1 MIKLKAMAVAL
12 SSSGVVSHLH
22 PPSFSSSSGLSVNRV
37 LFRNRNASPRGVAL
51 PILNPSRSV
60 LVFAR
65 GKNRKG
71 FVSSSTPKKNKKKS
85 FDGAGNGGGE
95 EEDDP
100 FEALFNLLEEDLK
113 NDNSSIDDEEISE
126 EDLDAL
132 AEELARAL
140 GGGDDVDGIDL
151 FGSVTGDVDV
161 DNDDDD
167 DDDEDEDDEDDDDS
181 EEEDER
187 PTKLKNWQ
195 LRRLAYA
202 LKAGRR
208 KTSIKNLA
216 AEVCLDR
223 AYVLELLRDPPP
235 KLLMLS
241 ATLPDEKPP
250 VAAPENSSPD
260 PTPVKSSSAED
271 VVVEPKEK
279 VKDEAVHVMQQRW
292 SAQKRVK
299 KAHIETLEKVYRR
312 SKRPTNAVVSSIVQ
326 VTNLPRKRVLK
337 WFEDKRAEDGVP
349 DKRAPY
355 QAPV

>member
-1 MIKLKAMAVAL
+1 MIRAMAVAL
-12 SSSGVVSHLH
+12 SSSGVVAHLL
-22 PPSFSSSSGLSVNRV
+22 PPSFPGVSVKRI
-37 LFRNRNASPRGVAL
+37 LFRNRNASPCGLAL
-51 PILNPSRSV
+51 PFHSSSRSV

-71 FVSSSTPKKNKKKS
+71 FASSPSSSSPKRNKKKT
-85 FDGAGNGGGE
+85 FEGDNGGGE

-113 NDNSSIDDEEISE
+113 NDKSSIDDEEISE

-132 AEELARAL
+132 ADELARAL
-140 GGGDDVDGIDL
+140 GGDDDGIDL
-151 FGSVTGDVDV
+151 FGSATGDVV
-161 DNDDDD
+161 DDEDDEEDEEDDDD
-167 DDDEDEDDEDDDDS
+167 DYDS

-260 PTPVKSSSAED
+260 PILAESSSAED
-271 VVVEPKEK
+271 VVVEPEKK
-279 VKDEAVHVMQQRW
+279 VKDEAVHVMQHRW

-326 VTNLPRKRVLK
+326 VTNLPRKKVLK

>member
-71 FVSSSTPKKNKKKS
+71 FVSSSSSSTPKKNKKKS

-151 FGSVTGDVDV
+151 FGSSTGNVDVDV
-161 DNDDDD
+161 DEDDDD
-167 DDDEDEDDEDDDDS
+167 DDDS
-181 EEEDER
+181 EEDER

-202 LKAGRR
+202 LKSGRR

-250 VAAPENSSPD
+250 VPAPENSSTD
-260 PTPVKSSSAED
+260 PNPVESSSAED

-337 WFEDKRAEDGVP
+337 WFEDKRAEEGVP